1 MAQSQGGTSNH
12 TDPEHGKETK
22 KHQAENTFDFNLRV
36 KIEKHATQLIIFSW
50 LWVMRHIL

>member
-12 TDPEHGKETK
+12 TDPEHSKETK

-36 KIEKHATQLIIFSW
+36 KIEKHAT
-50 LWVMRHIL
+50 